1 MRTLILNLIL
11 ELGSIKNH
19 HQKTKREH
27 RLLKNIIRN
36 KKGLAINKKLNP
48 NILMEDMV
56 NIKIRDIITV
66 LELELIDFKKLNILT
81 KIPNIITLLKQRET
95 LIIRKDKKDLMRK
108 TKRKRNR
115 DRELI
120 SEIKDKD
127 TKKGMTKVKN
137 R

>member
-1 MRTLILNLIL
+1 
-11 ELGSIKNH
+11 
-19 HQKTKREH
+19 
-27 RLLKNIIRN
+27 
-36 KKGLAINKKLNP
+36 
-48 NILMEDMV
+48 MV
-56 NIKIRDIITV
+56 TGA
-66 LELELIDFKKLNILT
+66 T